1 MDKLREKITMRGTVD
16 CPFAQYFQTCVTSN
30 VILTEAHWHPEYEIL
45 YVKTEMIELKSDK
58 QTYLIASGDV
68 AFIQPGRIHSIKGI
82 NPNSCYYAFVFSL
95 ELLTL
100 PQSHFFQ
107 KEIIEPIKTGTH
119 QFPHTL
125 SSCDSANDFVSKA
138 LDQLILCS
146 KSAPNRKHIVFSS
159 IMQIFLH
166 MSALLQPCCDLNHHS
181 NQTIKQAL
189 LFMTEHY
196 SEHITLQQISTYV
209 HLHPNYLC
217 ALFKD
222 YTGQT
227 AFQHLNRI
235 RIEKAADLLKS
246 QTLSVSEAA
255 SRCGFES
262 TGFFSKKFKE
272 HIGISP
278 KEYSLKQR

>member
-1 MDKLREKITMRGTVD
+1 MDKLREKITMRGTAD
-16 CPFAQYFQTCVTSN
+16 FPFAQYYQTCVTPN
-30 VILTEAHWHPEYEIL
+30 VILTKAHWHPDYEIL
-45 YVKTEMIELKSDK
+45 YVKSGTVELKVDK
-58 QTYLIASGDV
+58 QTHLIFPGDV
-68 AFIQPGRIHSIKGI
+68 AFIQPGRIHSIKGTK
-82 NPNSCYYAFVFSL
+82 PNSCYYAFVFSL

-119 QFPHTL
+119 QFPNTL
-125 SSCDSANDFVSKA
+125 STIDSAHTFVSNA

-166 MSALLQPCCDLNHHS
+166 MSAHLQPCCDLNHHS

-189 LFMTEHY
+189 LYMTEHY
-196 SEHITLQQISTYV
+196 SEHITLQQISDHV

-235 RIEKAADLLKS
+235 RIEKAAELLKS
-246 QTLSVSEAA
+246 QTMPISEAA

-262 TGFFSKKFKE
+262 TGFFTRKFKE
-272 HIGISP
+272 HMDLTP
-278 KEYSLKQR
+278 KEYSLKHR

>member
-1 MDKLREKITMRGTVD
+1 MDKLREKVTLRGTVD
-16 CPFAQYFQTCVTSN
+16 CPFAQYFQQCVTPN
-30 VILTEAHWHPEYEIL
+30 VILTKAHWHPEYEII
-45 YVKTEMIELKSDK
+45 YAQSGEIELKADK
-58 QTYLIASGDV
+58 LTYLLSPGDV
-68 AFIQPGRIHSIKGI
+68 AFIQPGRIHSIRGI
-82 NPNSCYYAFVFSL
+82 HKNSCYHAFVFSL

-107 KEIIEPIKTGTH
+107 KEIVDPIKGGTH

-125 SSCDSANDFVSKA
+125 RPGDTSHSFVANA

-159 IMQIFLH
+159 VLQIFLH
-166 MSALLQPCCDLNHHS
+166 MAPHLQPCCDLNHHS

-196 SEHITLQQISTYV
+196 SEHISLQQISDYV

-235 RIEKAADLLKS
+235 RIEKAADLLKT
-246 QTLSVSEAA
+246 QTITISEAA

-262 TGFFSKKFKE
+262 TGFFTKKFKE
-272 HIGISP
+272 HMGLPP
-278 KEYSLKQR
+278 KEYSLQHR